1 MMTAMGTV
9 GLLIVMLILEIPPI
23 KNLIKK
29 LKSYAKIEKCTS
41 TPDSY
46 QTYMT
51 DGYCVNSKQLI
62 VHSSEK
68 ETV

>member
-9 GLLIVMLILEIPPI
+9 GLLIVMLILEIPPV
-23 KNLIKK
+23 KSLLLKV
-29 LKSYAKIEKCTS
+29 KSYAKIEKCTS

-51 DGYCVNSKQLI
+51 DGYCVNAKQLI
-62 VHSSEK
+62 VHTSDK
-68 ETV
+68 QTV